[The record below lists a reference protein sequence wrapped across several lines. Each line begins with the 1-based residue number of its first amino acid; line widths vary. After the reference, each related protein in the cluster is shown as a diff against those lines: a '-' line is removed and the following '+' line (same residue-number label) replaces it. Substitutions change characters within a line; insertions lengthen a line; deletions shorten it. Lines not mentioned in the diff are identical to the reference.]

1 MSRTSNANRLIAV
14 GEGLMKLF
22 SIPGRWAAWL
32 VIMIIAVVIFTV
44 IGSALGLSHL
54 AGWGLRLPLFGNQ
67 LNMVGIA
74 ELQWHLF
81 ALLIMIS
88 GSYVLQQDRH
98 IRVDIVSTRM
108 SPKGRV
114 LVDLLG
120 DLIFLIPFYAFL
132 LWFSFG
138 FSERAFLFGEQ
149 SNSGG
154 LIDRYLVKATLPLG
168 CLLLLG
174 AGCGRI
180 LRNLGMLMETKNIDH
195 NEDNVRGEAE

>member
-1 MSRTSNANRLIAV
+1 MSRTSSANRLIAV
-14 GEGLMKLF
+14 GEGLLKLF
-22 SIPGRWAAWL
+22 AIPGRWAAWL
-32 VIMIIAVVIFTV
+32 VIIIIAVVIFTV
-44 IGSALGLSHL
+44 IGSAMGLSHL
-54 AGWGLRLPLFGNQ
+54 ADWQVRLPLFGNQ
-67 LNMVGIA
+67 LNMVSIA

-81 ALLIMIS
+81 ALFIMIS

-98 IRVDIVSTRM
+98 VRVDIISARM

-120 DLIFLIPFYAFL
+120 DLIFLIPFFAFL

-138 FSERAFLFGEQ
+138 FAERAFLFGEQ

-154 LIDRYLVKATLPLG
+154 LIDRYLVKATLPMG

-180 LRNLGMLMETKNIDH
+180 LMNLGMLMKTENSDHDET
-195 NEDNVRGEAE
+195 NVIREAE

>member
-1 MSRTSNANRLIAV
+1 MARTSNANRLIAV
-14 GEGLMKLF
+14 GEALMKLF
-22 SIPGRWAAWL
+22 AIPGHWAAWL
-32 VIMIIAVVIFTV
+32 VIIIIAVVIFTV

-54 AGWGLRLPLFGNQ
+54 AEWGVRLPLFGDQ
-67 LNMVGIA
+67 LNMVSIA

-81 ALLIMIS
+81 ALFIMIS

-98 IRVDIVSTRM
+98 VRVDIMSARM

-120 DLIFLIPFYAFL
+120 DLILLIPFFAFL

-138 FSERAFLFGEQ
+138 FAERAFLFEEQ

-168 CLLLLG
+168 CFLLLG

-180 LRNLGMLMETKNIDH
+180 LRNLGMLMEKKNNDH
-195 NEDNVRGEAE
+195 NSNNVIREAE